1 MKLSDTQLL
10 ILSSA
15 SQRTDHAAL
24 LPANL
29 KGSAA
34 KKVVDRLLNEKLL
47 QELRAKDDMPI
58 WRRGDD
64 QRPYSLRI
72 TKARLRAIEVQGVAE
87 APDNN
92 AAADPNDVAA
102 PDVSTQAKSG
112 ERPGSAKRSGAKK
125 TAAVSA
131 RGDTRSAP
139 DNRCLPASSMF
150 RHRLAG
156 TLQAADFSPSSG
168 SIFERK
174 SQNSIVFLGG
184 DRRGTDARPEHRRG
198 DCQCLKAGSW
208 RRHRA
213 GHVERRR
220 IASRSDRRPV
230 ALAAEKPRRGQT
242 DHASTSLRRF
252 HRHTG
257 LWFSLASQIFL

>member
-47 QELRAKDDMPI
+47 QELRAKDDMPV

-64 QRPYSLRI
+64 NRPYSLRI
-72 TKARLRAIEVQGVAE
+72 TKAGLRAIEVEEAAE
-87 APDNN
+87 ATDNN

-102 PDVSTQAKSG
+102 PDVSTQAKSS
-112 ERPGSAKRSGAKK
+112 ERPGRALRLGAKK

-131 RGDTRSAP
+131 KATK
-139 DNRCLPASSMF
+139 ASSDQVNPDSKQD
-150 RHRLAG
+150 RIVAL
-156 TLQAADFSPSSG
+156 LQRPEARRWMSWSRRRNGRSTRYADFSP
-168 SIFERK
+168 
-174 SQNSIVFLGG
+174 
-184 DRRGTDARPEHRRG
+184 AR
-198 DCQCLKAGSW
+198 CA
-208 RRHRA
+208 
-213 GHVERRR
+213 
-220 IASRSDRRPV
+220 RS
-230 ALAAEKPRRGQT
+230 
-242 DHASTSLRRF
+242 
-252 HRHTG
+252 
-257 LWFSLASQIFL
+257 